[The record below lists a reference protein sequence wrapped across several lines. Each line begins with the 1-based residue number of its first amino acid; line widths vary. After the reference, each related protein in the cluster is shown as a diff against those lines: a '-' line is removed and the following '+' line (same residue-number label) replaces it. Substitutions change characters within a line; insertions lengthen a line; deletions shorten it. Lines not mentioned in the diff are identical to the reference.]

1 MLAMLLLVRMRLLAM
16 LLLVCLR
23 LLAALIGWRLWIMR
37 LLAALICWRLRI
49 MMLLVC
55 FCLLPCQALIH
66 HAPLCCCCCSVTKAL
81 KVTKAG
87 AEFRS
92 DGPPAPRKAPIQLI
106 ARASASRGAHALQK
120 LSVGNPRHLS
130 SQ

>member
-16 LLLVCLR
+16 LLLVCL
-23 LLAALIGWRLWIMR
+23 R